1 MVPWAKLL
9 QGSCSPLT
17 LASVRLD
24 WGMPAASSSAR
35 PAAVQE
41 GSAQPVLR
49 AVNLQRK
56 FSMGTSTVEVLK
68 GVDLEVGRAELLFL
82 RGASGAGKTTLLYIL
97 AGLERPDSGD
107 VFVQFG
113 RHGGQSLYTLP
124 KRYQAQ
130 VRNLQ
135 TGYVFQHYC
144 LLPDLTALE
153 NVCLPAMVAGNPQRE
168 RAADF
173 LDRVGLG
180 DRLHHRPTE
189 LSGGE
194 QQRVAIARSLINN
207 PEILFADEPTGNLDS
222 VTGGGVMETLL
233 EIATDAKKTLIA
245 VTHDSK
251 LASLG
256 DRQLELT
263 DGRIID

>member
-1 MVPWAKLL
+1 M
-9 QGSCSPLT
+9 S
-17 LASVRLD
+17 
-24 WGMPAASSSAR
+24 AASSSAR
-35 PAAVQE
+35 PAAAQE
-41 GSAQPVLR
+41 GLVQPVLR

-68 GVDLEVGRAELLFL
+68 GVDLEVSRSELLFL

-97 AGLERPDSGD
+97 AGLERPDSGE
-107 VFVQFG
+107 VFVQFE
-113 RHGGQSLYTLP
+113 RYGGQSLYTLP

-153 NVCLPAMVAGNPQRE
+153 NVCLPAMMAGNSQRE

-207 PEILFADEPTGNLDS
+207 PDILFADEPTGNLDS

-233 EIATDAKKTLIA
+233 EIATEAKKTLIV

-256 DRQLELT
+256 DRQLQLI
-263 DGRIID
+263 DGRIFD

>member
-24 WGMPAASSSAR
+24 WGMPAASSSVR

-153 NVCLPAMVAGNPQRE
+153 NVCLPAMMAGNPQRE

>member
-1 MVPWAKLL
+1 MTCA
-9 QGSCSPLT
+9 T
-17 LASVRLD
+17 L
-24 WGMPAASSSAR
+24 PAASASLKEVKSD
-35 PAAVQE
+35 PL
-41 GSAQPVLR
+41 LR
-49 AVNLQRK
+49 AVNLRRQ
-56 FSMGTSTVEVLK
+56 FSMGVSTVEVLK
-68 GVDLEVGRAELLFL
+68 GVDLEVGRSEILFL

-107 VFVQFG
+107 VFLDFPGQAG
-113 RHGGQSLYTLP
+113 WQSLYSLK
-124 KRYQAQ
+124 KRHQAQ

-153 NVCLPAMVAGNPQRE
+153 NVCLPAMMAGGGQRD
-168 RAADF
+168 RATD
-173 LDRVGLG
+173 LLHRVGLS
-180 DRLHHRPTE
+180 DRLHHRPAE

-194 QQRVAIARSLINN
+194 QQRVAIARSLIND

-222 VTGGGVMETLL
+222 MTGSGVMETLL
-233 EIATDAKKTLIA
+233 EIAGEAKKTLIV

-256 DRQLELT
+256 DRQLELA
-263 DGRIID
+263 DGRIVD

>member
-1 MVPWAKLL
+1 MPCVTLPDGPANIQEDCSQPLL
-9 QGSCSPLT
+9 K
-17 LASVRLD
+17 AVRLH
-24 WGMPAASSSAR
+24 R
-35 PAAVQE
+35 Q
-41 GSAQPVLR
+41 
-49 AVNLQRK
+49 
-56 FSMGTSTVEVLK
+56 FSMGVSTVEVLK
-68 GVDLEVGRAELLFL
+68 GVDLEVDRAETLFL

-107 VFVQFG
+107 VYLDFPGQDG
-113 RHGGQSLYTLP
+113 RQSLYSL
-124 KRYQAQ
+124 KKHHQAQ
-130 VRNLQ
+130 LRNLQ

-153 NVCLPAMVAGNPQRE
+153 NVCLPAMMAGNGQKA
-168 RAADF
+168 RAMDL

-180 DRLHHRPTE
+180 NRLNHRPTE

-194 QQRVAIARSLINN
+194 QQRVAIARSLIND

-233 EIATDAKKTLIA
+233 EIAGEAKKTLIV

-256 DRQLELT
+256 DRQLELA
-263 DGRIID
+263 DGRIVD

>member
-1 MVPWAKLL
+1 MTCA
-9 QGSCSPLT
+9 T
-17 LASVRLD
+17 L
-24 WGMPAASSSAR
+24 PAASVSLKEVKSD
-35 PAAVQE
+35 PL
-41 GSAQPVLR
+41 LR
-49 AVNLQRK
+49 AVNLRRQ
-56 FSMGTSTVEVLK
+56 FSMGVSTVEVLK
-68 GVDLEVGRAELLFL
+68 GVNLEVGRSEILFL

-107 VFVQFG
+107 VLLDFPGQA
-113 RHGGQSLYTLP
+113 GGQSLYSLK
-124 KRYQAQ
+124 KRHQAQ

-153 NVCLPAMVAGNPQRE
+153 NVCLPAMMAGGGQRD
-168 RAADF
+168 RATD
-173 LDRVGLG
+173 LLHRVGLS
-180 DRLHHRPTE
+180 DRLHHRPAE

-194 QQRVAIARSLINN
+194 QQRVAIARSLIND

-222 VTGGGVMETLL
+222 MTGSGVMETLL
-233 EIATDAKKTLIA
+233 EIAGEAKKTLIV

-256 DRQLELT
+256 DRQLELA
-263 DGRIID
+263 DGRIVD

>member
-1 MVPWAKLL
+1 MTCA
-9 QGSCSPLT
+9 T
-17 LASVRLD
+17 L
-24 WGMPAASSSAR
+24 PAASASLKEVKSD
-35 PAAVQE
+35 PL
-41 GSAQPVLR
+41 LR
-49 AVNLQRK
+49 AVNLRRQ
-56 FSMGTSTVEVLK
+56 FSMGVSTVEVLK
-68 GVDLEVGRAELLFL
+68 GVNLEVGRSEILFL

-107 VFVQFG
+107 VFLDFPGQA
-113 RHGGQSLYTLP
+113 GGQSLYSLK
-124 KRYQAQ
+124 KRHQAQ

-153 NVCLPAMVAGNPQRE
+153 NVCLPAMMAGGGQRD
-168 RAADF
+168 RATD
-173 LDRVGLG
+173 LLHRVGLS
-180 DRLHHRPTE
+180 DRLHHRPAE

-194 QQRVAIARSLINN
+194 QQRVAIARSLIND

-222 VTGGGVMETLL
+222 MTGSGVMETLL
-233 EIATDAKKTLIA
+233 EIAGEAKKTLIV

-256 DRQLELT
+256 DRQLELA
-263 DGRIID
+263 DGRIVD

>member
-1 MVPWAKLL
+1 MTCATLTDASADFKEVN
-9 QGSCSPLT
+9 SHPL
-17 LASVRLD
+17 
-24 WGMPAASSSAR
+24 
-35 PAAVQE
+35 
-41 GSAQPVLR
+41 LR
-49 AVNLQRK
+49 AVNLRRQ
-56 FSMGTSTVEVLK
+56 FSMGVSSVEVLK
-68 GVDLEVGRAELLFL
+68 GVDLEVVRSEILFL

-107 VFVQFG
+107 VFLNFAGQA
-113 RHGGQSLYTLP
+113 GGQSLYSLK
-124 KRYQAQ
+124 KRHQAQ

-153 NVCLPAMVAGNPQRE
+153 NVCLPAMMAGSGKRD
-168 RAADF
+168 RATD
-173 LDRVGLG
+173 LLHRVGLG
-180 DRLHHRPTE
+180 DRLHHRPAE

-194 QQRVAIARSLINN
+194 QQRVAIARSLIND

-222 VTGGGVMETLL
+222 MTGNGVMETLL
-233 EIATDAKKTLIA
+233 EIAGEAKKTLIV

-256 DRQLELT
+256 DRQLEIA
-263 DGRIID
+263 DGRIVD

>member
-153 NVCLPAMVAGNPQRE
+153 NVCLPAMMAGNPQRE

>member
-1 MVPWAKLL
+1 MTRTLTDASANLKEVN
-9 QGSCSPLT
+9 SHPL
-17 LASVRLD
+17 
-24 WGMPAASSSAR
+24 
-35 PAAVQE
+35 
-41 GSAQPVLR
+41 LR
-49 AVNLQRK
+49 AVNLRRQ
-56 FSMGTSTVEVLK
+56 FSIGVSTVEVLK
-68 GVDLEVGRAELLFL
+68 GVDLEVARSEILFL

-107 VFVQFG
+107 VFLDFPGQV
-113 RHGGQSLYTLP
+113 GGQSLYSLK

-153 NVCLPAMVAGNPQRE
+153 NVCLPAMMAGSGQRD
-168 RAADF
+168 RATD
-173 LDRVGLG
+173 LLHRVGLG
-180 DRLHHRPTE
+180 DRLHHRPAE

-194 QQRVAIARSLINN
+194 QQRVAIARSLIND

-222 VTGGGVMETLL
+222 MTGKGVMETLL
-233 EIATDAKKTLIA
+233 EIAGEAKKTLIV

-256 DRQLELT
+256 DRQLELA
-263 DGRIID
+263 DGHIVD

>member
-1 MVPWAKLL
+1 MTCA
-9 QGSCSPLT
+9 T
-17 LASVRLD
+17 L
-24 WGMPAASSSAR
+24 PAASASLKEVKSD
-35 PAAVQE
+35 PL
-41 GSAQPVLR
+41 LR
-49 AVNLQRK
+49 AVNLRRQ
-56 FSMGTSTVEVLK
+56 FSMGVSTVEVLK
-68 GVDLEVGRAELLFL
+68 GVNLEVGRSEILFL

-107 VFVQFG
+107 VLLDFPGQA
-113 RHGGQSLYTLP
+113 GGQSLYSLK
-124 KRYQAQ
+124 KRHQAQ

-153 NVCLPAMVAGNPQRE
+153 NVCLPAMMAGGGQRD
-168 RAADF
+168 RATD
-173 LDRVGLG
+173 LLHRVGLS
-180 DRLHHRPTE
+180 DRLHHRPAE

-194 QQRVAIARSLINN
+194 QQRVAIARSLIND

-222 VTGGGVMETLL
+222 MTGSGVMETLL
-233 EIATDAKKTLIA
+233 EIAGEAKKTLIV

-256 DRQLELT
+256 DRQLELA
-263 DGRIID
+263 DGRIVD